1 MPVKSSRNRLISST
15 RLRLTALAIAAASW
29 GCSDISD
36 LPELPEL
43 PAWAGGPKAAPE
55 ATPPAADADKG
66 SDTDKP
72 ETPSQPVTAQAT
84 PSQFPLATVIVSK
97 GAVVS
102 PIDQKTLSLS
112 YAVTGGPVSVTINEF
127 RFFCKR
133 EYEKSFSN
141 CPDGYKY
148 DFADLKSGS
157 SYTLTVQAVSISTG
171 AVAKP
176 DSITF
181 QVK

>member
-1 MPVKSSRNRLISST
+1 MPVKSSRNRLLSFTSSQ
-15 RLRLTALAIAAASW
+15 LTALAIVAVSW
-29 GCSDISD
+29 GCSDGSHIPD
-36 LPELPEL
+36 LPDL
-43 PAWAGGPKAAPE
+43 PAWAGGPKAGPE
-55 ATPPAADADKG
+55 AAPPAADADKG
-66 SDTDKP
+66 RDTDKP
-72 ETPSQPVTAQAT
+72 TTPSQPVNAPTT
-84 PSQFPLATVIVSK
+84 PSQYPLATVIVSK

-133 EYEKSFSN
+133 EYEKSFSS

-157 SYTLTVQAVSISTG
+157 SYTLSVQAVSISTG